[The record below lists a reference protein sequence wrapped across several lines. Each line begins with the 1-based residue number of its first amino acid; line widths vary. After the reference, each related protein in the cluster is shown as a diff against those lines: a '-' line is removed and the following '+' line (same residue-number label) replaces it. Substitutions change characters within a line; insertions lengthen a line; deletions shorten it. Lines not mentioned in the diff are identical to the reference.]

1 MFLDTEKAR
10 YMVYLDR
17 TKYWLRIRQL
27 ESGIYINMDVDD
39 FLGLLY
45 RGVIM
50 MTLNEKR
57 TNTKTVTFNNFSG
70 DFHSEDNYIDTIS
83 NINRQ
88 KLSRLIRR
96 ARKDISII
104 SKEEV

>member
-27 ESGIYINMDVDD
+27 ESGIYINIDVDD
-39 FLGLLY
+39 FLALLY
-45 RGVIM
+45 RGVIQI
-50 MTLNEKR
+50 TLNKKR
-57 TNTKTVTFNNFSG
+57 TNTKTVTFNSFSG

-83 NINRQ
+83 DIDRV
-88 KLSRLIRR
+88 KLSRLIRS
-96 ARKDISII
+96 ARKDISIMT
-104 SKEEV
+104 K